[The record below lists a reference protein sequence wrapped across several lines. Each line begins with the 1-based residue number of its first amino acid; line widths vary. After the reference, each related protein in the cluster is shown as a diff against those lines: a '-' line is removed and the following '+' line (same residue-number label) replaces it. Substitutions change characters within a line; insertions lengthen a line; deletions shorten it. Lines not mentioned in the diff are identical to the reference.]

1 MNKTRLIWGI
11 ICLVLAIVLASP
23 ALSATAQPVVT
34 FTLLDPLPTQ
44 LAVGET
50 YTIQVKVASH
60 EPFLIAMAMP
70 DAYYPGRGI
79 FFHGN
84 DMATQTTEAVLQLEL
99 TGKASTADL
108 PAVQDWPTTED
119 WPAGVA
125 PAAVVVG
132 VRYRHGEVVSQ
143 QFSFAVA
150 VP

>member
-1 MNKTRLIWGI
+1 M
-11 ICLVLAIVLASP
+11 LASTAPP
-23 ALSATAQPVVT
+23 ASAEPGVR
-34 FTLLDPLPTQ
+34 FKLLDPLPTH

-50 YTIQVKVASH
+50 YTIRVRVTSN
-60 EPFLIAMAMP
+60 EPFLIAMAMA
-70 DAYYPGRGI
+70 DEYYPGRDI
-79 FFHGN
+79 FFNGN
-84 DMATQTTEAVLQLEL
+84 DLATQNTEAVLKLEV

-108 PAVQDWPTTED
+108 WAVQDWPTTED

-132 VRYRHGEVVSQ
+132 VRYQNGDVVSQ